1 MSPTSVQL
9 RSKAIGMLL
18 LANVFWGLSFPLIK
32 ALLLLNAR
40 LAPGNALFVIGCTV
54 APRFLIG
61 ALVLALWQCRRPSG
75 GPNAGRVALPWLT
88 GAELRHGT
96 FVGLFGVAGMLFQS
110 DGMRFTA
117 ASTSAFLT
125 QFYAI
130 LIPLWLALRFRRNP
144 GITVWTSCAL
154 VMAGVAL
161 LGRFDWR
168 QMHLGR
174 GELETLASSVF
185 FMVQILSLENP
196 VFAATRPEKV
206 TLVWLGVE
214 AIIFGSMTVASAPS
228 PGALVLPWCSLPWLG
243 LTSLITV
250 FCTLGAF
257 SIMTAWQPKITATQA
272 GLIYC
277 FEPIFGSLFAL
288 LLPGIFSGWAQ
299 VAYANESASVN
310 LIVGGG
316 LITAANVLIQLKSPP
331 KTPAAART

>member
-1 MSPTSVQL
+1 MTPTPAQL

-40 LAPGNALFVIGCTV
+40 LAPGNALFVIGFTV

-61 ALVLALWQCRRPSG
+61 ALFLAVWQCRPCAG
-75 GPNAGRVALPWLT
+75 GPDPGRATLPWLT
-88 GAELRHGT
+88 VAELRHGT
-96 FVGLFGVAGMLFQS
+96 FVGIFGVAGMLFQN

-130 LIPLWLALRFRRNP
+130 LIPLWLALRFKRNP
-144 GITVWTSCAL
+144 GMTVWTSCAL

-214 AIIFGSMTVASAPS
+214 ALVFGSMTVASAPS
-228 PGALVLPWCSLPWLG
+228 AGALALPWRSISWLG
-243 LTSLITV
+243 LTSMITV

-257 SIMTAWQPKITATQA
+257 SIMAAWQPKITATQA

-288 LLPGIFSGWAQ
+288 FLPGIFSGWAQ

-316 LITAANVLIQLKSPP
+316 LITAANVLIQLKPPP
-331 KTPAAART
+331 KPPASVPA